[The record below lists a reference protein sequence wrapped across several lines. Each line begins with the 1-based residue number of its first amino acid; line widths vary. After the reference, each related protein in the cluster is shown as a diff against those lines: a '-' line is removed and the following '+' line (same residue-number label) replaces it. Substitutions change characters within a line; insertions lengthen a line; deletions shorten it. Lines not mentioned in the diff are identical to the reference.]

1 MTERKVLTHWLRKKQ
16 KDYLSLF
23 RLLEHKYYG
32 LGDFKDKHLFPTVLK
47 AGKPKITVL
56 ADWVSSEKPLPGS
69 SRAIFSLC
77 PHLVEG
83 ARELWA
89 LFEKGTNPIHK
100 GSIFIIQ
107 SLPKGSTT
115 SFQPSGN

>member
-1 MTERKVLTHWLRKKQ
+1 MDWVASRTNI
-16 KDYLSLF
+16 YFS
-23 RLLEHKYYG
+23 
-32 LGDFKDKHLFPTVLK
+32 VLK

-77 PHLVEG
+77 PYLVEG
-83 ARELWA
+83 ARELWG

-100 GSIFIIQ
+100 GSTFIIQ
-107 SLPKGSTT
+107 SPPKGSTS
-115 SFQPSGN
+115 SFHPSGN